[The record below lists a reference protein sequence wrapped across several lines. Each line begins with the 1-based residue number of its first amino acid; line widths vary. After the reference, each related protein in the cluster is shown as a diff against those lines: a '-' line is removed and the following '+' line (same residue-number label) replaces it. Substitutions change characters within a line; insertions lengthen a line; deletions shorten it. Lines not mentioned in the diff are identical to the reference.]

1 MPSLLKTL
9 TNETI
14 GQDETIF
21 NTLICSML
29 IALRQAMLSF
39 LKKRLKGCLGLG
51 KEREDIVFEKLEDI
65 TVTIKIVTFPDRSI
79 CYFVC
84 SGPKEAI

>member
-39 LKKRLKGCLGLG
+39 LKKRLKGYLGLG
-51 KEREDIVFEKLEDI
+51 KEREDIGFEKLEDI
-65 TVTIKIVTFPDRSI
+65 AVKIKTVTFPDLST
-79 CYFVC
+79 CYFLY
-84 SGPKEAI
+84 SGPMEAI